1 MYLTELAKAF
11 DCVNR
16 DILLLKLKHY
26 GIQGVNA
33 DWFSSYLSNRKQRV
47 ELKTN
52 SAQSY
57 HSSWENVKRG
67 VKHGHIMVIYSLF
80 SDQKNV
86 LPICE

>member
-16 DILLLKLKHY
+16 DILLLKLQHY
-26 GIQGVNA
+26 GVQGVNA
-33 DWFSSYLSNRKQRV
+33 NWFSSYLSNRKQRV

-67 VKHGHIMVIYSLF
+67 VPQGSVLGPLPFIIYIYI
-80 SDQKNV
+80 QM
-86 LPICE
+86 ICH